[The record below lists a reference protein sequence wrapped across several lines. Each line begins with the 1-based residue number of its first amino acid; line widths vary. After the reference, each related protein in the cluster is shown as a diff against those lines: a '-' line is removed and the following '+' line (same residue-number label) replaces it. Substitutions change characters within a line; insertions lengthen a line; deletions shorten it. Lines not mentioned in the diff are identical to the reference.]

1 MNRRQE
7 KVSSVI
13 LQQLSLI
20 INRKVQDPRVRGVHL
35 VDVDVSHDFSL
46 ARVRYSFLDE
56 GQKPEDVQKG
66 LDSAKSLMRKE
77 LRKVLT
83 LRVVPEIAFF
93 YDSSIKH
100 GDRILELLRSLNTS
114 SERSMADA
122 EAEAENLADDE
133 DDENFEDDEDNDEED
148 E

>member
-122 EAEAENLADDE
+122 EADAETLSDNESDE
-133 DDENFEDDEDNDEED
+133 EED
-148 E
+148 EE

>member
-122 EAEAENLADDE
+122 EADAEILSDNESDE
-133 DDENFEDDEDNDEED
+133 EEED
-148 E
+148 EE

>member
-100 GDRILELLRSLNTS
+100 GDHILELLRSLNTS

-122 EAEAENLADDE
+122 EAENPADDE
-133 DDENFEDDEDNDEED
+133 DDENFEDDEDNEE
-148 E
+148 EE

>member
-122 EAEAENLADDE
+122 EADAEILSDNESDE
-133 DDENFEDDEDNDEED
+133 EED
-148 E
+148 EE

>member
-122 EAEAENLADDE
+122 EADAEPPTNE
-133 DDENFEDDEDNDEED
+133 EEED
-148 E
+148 EE

>member
-66 LDSAKSLMRKE
+66 LESAKSLMRKE

-122 EAEAENLADDE
+122 EADAEILSDNESDE
-133 DDENFEDDEDNDEED
+133 EED
-148 E
+148 EE

>member
-13 LQQLSLI
+13 LHQLSLI
-20 INRKVQDPRVRGVHL
+20 INRKVQDPRVEGVHL

-46 ARVRYSFLDE
+46 ARIRYSFLDE
-56 GQKPEDVQKG
+56 NKNPEDVQHG
-66 LDSAKSLMRKE
+66 LDSAKSVMRKE

-83 LRVVPEIAFF
+83 LRVVPELAFF

-100 GDRILELLRSLNTS
+100 GDHILELLRSLHTS

-122 EAEAENLADDE
+122 EKEETDKATE
-133 DDENFEDDEDNDEED
+133 D
-148 E
+148 

>member
-13 LQQLSLI
+13 LRQLSMI
-20 INRKVQDPRVRGVHL
+20 INQKIQDPRVRGVHI

-66 LDSAKSLMRKE
+66 LDSAKAVIRKE

-122 EAEAENLADDE
+122 EADAETPTNE
-133 DDENFEDDEDNDEED
+133 EEED
-148 E
+148 EE

>member
-100 GDRILELLRSLNTS
+100 GDHILELLRSLNTP

-122 EAEAENLADDE
+122 EAEDKDRSDDDGIDDE
-133 DDENFEDDEDNDEED
+133 E
-148 E
+148 

>member
-35 VDVDVSHDFSL
+35 VDVDVSQDFSL

-56 GQKPEDVQKG
+56 GQDQKEVQKG
-66 LDSAKSLMRKE
+66 LDSAKPLMRKE
-77 LRKVLT
+77 LRKALT

-93 YDSSIKH
+93 YDSSLKH
-100 GDRILELLRSLNTS
+100 GDHILELLRNIQPSLQ
-114 SERSMADA
+114 
-122 EAEAENLADDE
+122 
-133 DDENFEDDEDNDEED
+133 DEETRKD
-148 E
+148 

>member
-56 GQKPEDVQKG
+56 GQKPEDVKKG

-100 GDRILELLRSLNTS
+100 GDHILELLRSLNTS

-122 EAEAENLADDE
+122 EAENPADDE
-133 DDENFEDDEDNDEED
+133 DDENFEDDEDNEE
-148 E
+148 EE

>member
-46 ARVRYSFLDE
+46 ARVRYSVLDE

-100 GDRILELLRSLNTS
+100 GDHILELLRSLNTS

-122 EAEAENLADDE
+122 EAENPADDE
-133 DDENFEDDEDNDEED
+133 DDENFEDDEDNEE
-148 E
+148 EE

>member
-13 LQQLSLI
+13 LHELSMI
-20 INRKVQDPRVRGVHL
+20 INRKVQDPRVRGVHI
-35 VDVDVSHDFSL
+35 VDVEVSHDFSF
-46 ARVRYSFLDE
+46 AKIRYSFLDE

-66 LDSAKSLMRKE
+66 LDSAKTLMRKE

-83 LRVVPEIAFF
+83 TRVVPEIAFF

-100 GDRILELLRSLNTS
+100 GDHILELLRTLEPSNQ
-114 SERSMADA
+114 SMADA
-122 EAEAENLADDE
+122 EASSKKDNTDESNLA
-133 DDENFEDDEDNDEED
+133 
-148 E
+148 

>member
-66 LDSAKSLMRKE
+66 LESAKSLMRKE

-100 GDRILELLRSLNTS
+100 GDRLLELLRSLNTS

-122 EAEAENLADDE
+122 EADAEILSDNESDE
-133 DDENFEDDEDNDEED
+133 EED
-148 E
+148 EE

>member
-122 EAEAENLADDE
+122 EADAETPTNE
-133 DDENFEDDEDNDEED
+133 EED
-148 E
+148 EE

>member
-122 EAEAENLADDE
+122 EADAEILSDNESDE
-133 DDENFEDDEDNDEED
+133 EEEEED
-148 E
+148 EDEE

>member
-13 LQQLSLI
+13 LHELSNI

-35 VDVDVSHDFSL
+35 VSVEVSHDFSL
-46 ARVRYSFLDE
+46 AKVRFSFLDE
-56 GQKPEDVQKG
+56 GQNPDDIQKG
-66 LDSAKSLMRKE
+66 LDSAKTMIRKE
-77 LRKVLT
+77 LRKVLS

-93 YDSSIKH
+93 YDSTIKH
-100 GDRILELLRSLNTS
+100 GDHILELLRSLHTP

-122 EAEAENLADDE
+122 EAENAEDE
-133 DDENFEDDEDNDEED
+133 DIGEDEED
-148 E
+148 SEQ

>member
-13 LQQLSLI
+13 LHQLSMI

-35 VDVDVSHDFSL
+35 VDVEVSHDFSF
-46 ARVRYSFLDE
+46 AKVRYSFLDE

-77 LRKVLT
+77 LRKELT
-83 LRVVPEIAFF
+83 TRVVPELAFF

-100 GDRILELLRSLNTS
+100 GDHILELLRSLEPSNQ
-114 SERSMADA
+114 SMAEK
-122 EAEAENLADDE
+122 EAIEAKENPDE
-133 DDENFEDDEDNDEED
+133 SNMA
-148 E
+148 

>member
-13 LQQLSLI
+13 LRQLSMI
-20 INRKVQDPRVRGVHL
+20 INQKIQDPRVRGVHI

-66 LDSAKSLMRKE
+66 LDSAKTVIRKE

-83 LRVVPEIAFF
+83 LRVVPEVAFF
-93 YDSSIKH
+93 YDSTIKH
-100 GDRILELLRSLNTS
+100 GDHILELLRGLKPSNQT
-114 SERSMADA
+114 MADV
-122 EAEAENLADDE
+122 EAANSEKDT
-133 DDENFEDDEDNDEED
+133 DEET
-148 E
+148 EEE

>member
-13 LQQLSLI
+13 LRQLSMI
-20 INRKVQDPRVRGVHL
+20 INQKIQDPRVRGVHI

-66 LDSAKSLMRKE
+66 LDSAKAVIRKE

-83 LRVVPEIAFF
+83 LRVVPEVAFF
-93 YDSSIKH
+93 YDSTIKH
-100 GDRILELLRSLNTS
+100 GDHILELLRGLKPSNQT
-114 SERSMADA
+114 MADA
-122 EAEAENLADDE
+122 EAANSEKDT
-133 DDENFEDDEDNDEED
+133 DEET
-148 E
+148 EEE

>member
-122 EAEAENLADDE
+122 EADAEILS
-133 DDENFEDDEDNDEED
+133 DNESDEE
-148 E
+148 